1 MGIQYINFILLV
13 YLLGPDKHVIY
24 ILGLSTWQN
33 SYIMEYIMYLHRVDI
48 ELVSNTCL
56 GTCIT
61 TSRPNFS
68 KFIDLTNW
76 QKLQVDGSKNILLKF
91 VNLTDTLL
99 RVGVCRSLVHFTLK
113 TIKDAWHGIF
123 RNGDMEQLTYQ
134 HWNHML

>member
-61 TSRPNFS
+61 TSEMKPSGWKPLN
-68 KFIDLTNW
+68 
-76 QKLQVDGSKNILLKF
+76 
-91 VNLTDTLL
+91 TDAANT
-99 RVGVCRSLVHFTLK
+99 S
-113 TIKDAWHGIF
+113 TI
-123 RNGDMEQLTYQ
+123 
-134 HWNHML
+134 